1 METLVREPKFDI
13 KEGDLRK
20 RIWSSRKRAFAYRI
34 WNVRRESDT
43 EEEEETSA
51 EDFDFDD
58 FDFAPIKRR
67 GVWVAHPRNSYLWY
81 HDHLRPDREA
91 RSSHRN

>member
-43 EEEEETSA
+43 EEEETSA
-51 EDFDFDD
+51 ED

-81 HDHLRPDREA
+81 QDHLRPDREA
-91 RSSHRN
+91 RSSHRNK